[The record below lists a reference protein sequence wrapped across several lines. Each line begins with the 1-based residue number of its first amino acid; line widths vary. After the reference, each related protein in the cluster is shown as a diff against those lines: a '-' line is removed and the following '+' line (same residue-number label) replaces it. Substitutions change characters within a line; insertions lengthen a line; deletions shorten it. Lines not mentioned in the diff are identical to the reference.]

1 VELRFSVDGDR
12 IELSRNA
19 FTGRC
24 TLNTGTEDK
33 VLDSPWNPLTHFS
46 FRLKKQRHCSIKGH
60 DIIIEKKRS
69 LFFSGFRPQTY
80 RIFVDGELVQERQG
94 F

>member
-1 VELRFSVDGDR
+1 MKLQFEVDGDT
-12 IELSRNA
+12 IEFSRNS

-33 VLDSPWNPLTHFS
+33 VLDSPWSPFTHFS
-46 FRLKKQRHCSIKGH
+46 FRLKKQWQCSIKEH
-60 DIIIEKKRS
+60 EIIIEKKRPL
-69 LFFSGFRPQTY
+69 LFAGFRPQTY
-80 RIFVDGELVQERQG
+80 RIFVDGEPVQVRHG